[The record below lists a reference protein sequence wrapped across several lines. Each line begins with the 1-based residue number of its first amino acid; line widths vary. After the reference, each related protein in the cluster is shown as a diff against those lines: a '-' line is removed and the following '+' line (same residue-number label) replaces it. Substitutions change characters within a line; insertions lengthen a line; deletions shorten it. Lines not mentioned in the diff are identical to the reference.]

1 MPLLKGPPLNRSSPA
16 KHRLLLSPAALAA
29 SLQKHQRYVR
39 RQSGGMRAFLR
50 FADLPGEVLTARI
63 LDEID
68 LTGANLRRANLR
80 QASAAD
86 ASFFAADLSCADLT
100 LIRAQRA
107 DFRGAV
113 LSGARL
119 NSAVLDGADMRR
131 AVLATA
137 HDGFQ
142 LIRANG
148 AAASLSGA
156 DLSEAEAG
164 KVDFSNSS
172 LKGAR
177 LRGANLRGAVFADAV
192 MTGADLAGAQLVGA
206 TFRGAVL
213 TGIDVTK
220 LGLPPESLAGCLLD
234 PGPEAIA
241 ARDEMLDMLDLAER
255 WAETNGRE
263 GRPANLDG
271 RDLRVLDGRL
281 SGRTLPALSAR
292 GAIAAGVSFQGS
304 QLQGAVFESAD
315 LRDADFTDADLRGA
329 AFRGARLAYADLD
342 TANLAPLLLAGGG
355 DKPVDFGA
363 AELTNVRRFQR
374 PPVLTAA

>member
-1 MPLLKGPPLNRSSPA
+1 MKGPPLNHSKPA
-16 KHRLLLSPAALAA
+16 KHRLLLNPAALAA

-39 RQSGGMRAFLR
+39 RQPGGMRAFLR
-50 FADLPGEVLTARI
+50 FAELPGEILTARI

-68 LTGANLRRANLR
+68 FTGANLQRANLR
-80 QASAAD
+80 QASAAS
-86 ASFFAADLSCADLT
+86 ASFFAADLSFADLT
-100 LIRAQRA
+100 LIRAPKA

-119 NSAVLDGADMRR
+119 ASAVLDDADMRR

-142 LIRANG
+142 LVRPDA
-148 AAASLSGA
+148 AAASLNGA

-164 KVDFSNSS
+164 KVDFSNCS

-177 LRGANLRGAVFADAV
+177 LRGANLRGAVFKDAI
-192 MTGADLAGAQLVGA
+192 MTGADLAGAQLAGT
-206 TFRGAVL
+206 TFHGAVL
-213 TGIDVTK
+213 TGIDVSK

-241 ARDEMLDMLDLAER
+241 ARDEMLAMLDLAER

-271 RDLRVLDGRL
+271 RDLRVLGGHL

-304 QLQGAVFESAD
+304 QLQGAVFDTAD
-315 LRDADFTDADLRGA
+315 MRDANFADADLRGA
-329 AFRGARLAYADLD
+329 TFRATRLAYANLD
-342 TANLAPLLLAGGG
+342 TANLAPLPLAGGG
-355 DKPVDFGA
+355 RKPVDFGE
-363 AELTNVRRFQR
+363 AELINVRRLQR
-374 PPVLTAA
+374 PPAAAAA

>member
-1 MPLLKGPPLNRSSPA
+1 MALVKGPPLSRSRPA

-50 FADLPGEVLTARI
+50 FADLPGEILTARI

-68 LTGANLRRANLR
+68 LTGANLRGANLR

-86 ASFFAADLSCADLT
+86 ASFFAADLSFADLT
-100 LIRAQRA
+100 LIRAPRA
-107 DFRGAV
+107 DLRGAV

-119 NSAVLDGADMRR
+119 NNAILDGADMRR

-142 LIRANG
+142 LIRPDG
-148 AAASLSGA
+148 TAASLNGA

-164 KVDFSNSS
+164 KVDFSNCS

-177 LRGANLRGAVFADAV
+177 LRGANLRGAIFADAV
-192 MTGADLAGAQLVGA
+192 MTNADLAGAQLVGA
-206 TFRGAVL
+206 TFRGAIL
-213 TGIDVTK
+213 TGIDVAK
-220 LGLPPESLAGCLLD
+220 LGLPPESLTGCLLD
-234 PGPEAIA
+234 PGPEALA
-241 ARDEMLDMLDLAER
+241 ARDEMLAMLDLAER

-281 SGRTLPALSAR
+281 SGRVLPALSAR

-304 QLQGAVFESAD
+304 QLQGAAFDSAD
-315 LRDADFTDADLRGA
+315 LRDAAFGDADLRGA
-329 AFRGARLAYADLD
+329 TFRGARLAYADLD
-342 TANLAPLLLAGGG
+342 MANLAALPLAGGG
-355 DKPVDFGA
+355 SKAVDFGDA
-363 AELTNVRRFQR
+363 QLINVRRFQH

>member
-1 MPLLKGPPLNRSSPA
+1 LNRSSPA

-68 LTGANLRRANLR
+68 LTGANLRHANLR

-100 LIRAQRA
+100 LIRAPRV

-119 NSAVLDGADMRR
+119 NSAILDGADMRR

-137 HDGFQ
+137 HEGFQ
-142 LIRANG
+142 MVRPDG
-148 AAASLSGA
+148 AAASLNGA

-164 KVDFSNSS
+164 KVDFSNCS

-192 MTGADLAGAQLVGA
+192 MTGVDLAGAQLVGA
-206 TFRGAVL
+206 TFHGAVL
-213 TGIDVTK
+213 TGVDVSK
-220 LGLPPESLAGCLLD
+220 LGLPPESLTGCLLD
-234 PGPEAIA
+234 PGPEALA
-241 ARDEMLDMLDLAER
+241 ARDEMLAMLDLAER
-255 WAETNGRE
+255 WAATNGRE

-271 RDLRVLDGRL
+271 RDLRVLAGRL

-304 QLQGAVFESAD
+304 ELQGAVFDAAD
-315 LRDADFTDADLRGA
+315 LRDAGFADADLRGA
-329 AFRGARLAYADLD
+329 TFRSARLAYADLD
-342 TANLAPLLLAGGG
+342 TANLGALPLAAGGS
-355 DKPVDFGA
+355 KPVDFGEA
-363 AELTNVRRFQR
+363 GLLNVRRFQR
-374 PPVLTAA
+374 PPVLNAA

>member
-1 MPLLKGPPLNRSSPA
+1 MNRSKPA

-50 FADLPGEVLTARI
+50 FAELPGEVLTARI

-68 LTGANLRRANLR
+68 LTGANLRGANLR
-80 QASAAD
+80 QASASD
-86 ASFFAADLSCADLT
+86 ACFFAADLSGADLT
-100 LIRAQRA
+100 LIRAPRA

-142 LIRANG
+142 LVRANG
-148 AAASLSGA
+148 AAASLNGT

-164 KVDFSNSS
+164 KVDFSNCS
-172 LKGAR
+172 LKSAK
-177 LRGANLRGAVFADAV
+177 LRGTNLRGAIFADAI
-192 MTGADLAGAQLVGA
+192 MTGADLAGAQLGGA
-206 TFRGAVL
+206 TFHGAVL

-220 LGLPPESLAGCLLD
+220 LGLRPESLTGCLLD
-234 PGPEAIA
+234 PGPEAMA
-241 ARDEMLDMLDLAER
+241 ARDEMLEMLDLAER

-263 GRPANLDG
+263 GQPANLDG

-304 QLQGAVFESAD
+304 QLQGAMFDS
-315 LRDADFTDADLRGA
+315 ADLRGA
-329 AFRGARLAYADLD
+329 GFRAARLAYADLD
-342 TANLAPLLLAGGG
+342 TANLAPLSLAGGG
-355 DKPVDFGA
+355 GKPVDFGE

-374 PPVLTAA
+374 RPVMAAA